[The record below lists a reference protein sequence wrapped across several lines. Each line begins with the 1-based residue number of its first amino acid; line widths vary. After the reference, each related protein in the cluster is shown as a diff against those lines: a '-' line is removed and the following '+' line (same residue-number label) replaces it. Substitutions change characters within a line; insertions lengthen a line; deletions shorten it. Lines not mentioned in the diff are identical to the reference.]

1 MPNRSKLVRASYT
14 FGGGDAPHERP
25 PRRQMHD
32 AGEVESRAHGED
44 SVEWAGERREGVLT
58 PAVTDSLAWA
68 SSFSGAAASTAMES
82 GAVKESVPSV
92 LHSCRMSTKNAS
104 KTQPLAVFQQ
114 STSTDNNP
122 YLLPRSV
129 LPPHLGYVGC
139 TLSRRQAALLR
150 KRRFCSH
157 AYRVAVWCSRHNFRY
172 ISGWLNRP
180 YSSANPLP
188 CIALCSLG

>member
-1 MPNRSKLVRASYT
+1 VPNRSKLVRASST

-58 PAVTDSLAWA
+58 PALPGALAWA
-68 SSFSGAAASTAMES
+68 SSFSGAVASTAMES
-82 GAVKESVPSV
+82 GAVKDSVPSV

-139 TLSRRQAALLR
+139 TLSRRQGCMDEDYRGHSTRHMLQRVVYPRTFYTDLNGLLC
-150 KRRFCSH
+150 KAFK
-157 AYRVAVWCSRHNFRY
+157 VATSR
-172 ISGWLNRP
+172 
-180 YSSANPLP
+180 
-188 CIALCSLG
+188 

>member
-1 MPNRSKLVRASYT
+1 VPNRSTLVRASYT

-58 PAVTDSLAWA
+58 PAVPGALVWAA
-68 SSFSGAAASTAMES
+68 SSSGAAASTAMES
-82 GAVKESVPSV
+82 GAVKDSVPSV

-114 STSTDNNP
+114 SNSIGNNP
-122 YLLPRSV
+122 YLLPQSLHGLAETLGLNPEQTQHV
-129 LPPHLGYVGC
+129 LQRLAHTVGIVPLFRDH
-139 TLSRRQAALLR
+139 TL
-150 KRRFCSH
+150 
-157 AYRVAVWCSRHNFRY
+157 RY
-172 ISGWLNRP
+172 GL
-180 YSSANPLP
+180 AE
-188 CIALCSLG
+188 

>member
-1 MPNRSKLVRASYT
+1 VPNRSTLVRASYT

-44 SVEWAGERREGVLT
+44 SVEWAGDRREGVLT
-58 PAVTDSLAWA
+58 PAVTGSLAWA
-68 SSFSGAAASTAMES
+68 ASFSGAAASTAMES

-104 KTQPLAVFQQ
+104 KTQSLAVFQQ

-129 LPPHLGYVGC
+129 LPPYLGYVGC
-139 TLSRRQAALLR
+139 TLSRRQG
-150 KRRFCSH
+150 CMDG
-157 AYRVAVWCSRHNFRY
+157 V
-172 ISGWLNRP
+172 
-180 YSSANPLP
+180 SANVLYRFGQIIVQNSRREGLPLIWRQRNINFP
-188 CIALCSLG
+188 EEMEK